1 MNLAAQL
8 VVLGSRESGQLNF
21 ACSYDLLRVLYMCR
35 SKVLLIWSMVEV
47 DEGER
52 LASRCGG
59 MVSKRT

>member
-1 MNLAAQL
+1 
-8 VVLGSRESGQLNF
+8 
-21 ACSYDLLRVLYMCR
+21 MCR

-59 MVSKRT
+59 MVSKRTWKVLLVIRGCPGPERLEENQN